1 MKFAVLA
8 ALFATAEARG
18 TRVGGGRVG
27 GSARGGSTRRGLENE
42 LTENVRVHYPAE
54 TVRGFMGMM
63 GELEQLG
70 NEAEANL
77 HQEWPNM
84 ERDMRELGQYA
95 AQRYGRD
102 AMEFAH
108 SPSVRAAMTHK

>member
-8 ALFATAEARG
+8 ALFATAEARE
-18 TRVGGGRVG
+18 GGRARG
-27 GSARGGSTRRGLENE
+27 GSARSSRRGLENE